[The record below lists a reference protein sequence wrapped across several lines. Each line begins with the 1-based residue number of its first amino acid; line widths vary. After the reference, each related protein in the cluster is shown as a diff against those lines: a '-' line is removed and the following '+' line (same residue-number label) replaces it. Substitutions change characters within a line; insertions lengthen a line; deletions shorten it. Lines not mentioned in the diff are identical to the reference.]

1 MNQVGKSGS
10 RVLFTDNNNGV
21 VVDLDENIVIES
33 GSVSA
38 LTASASWEPFS
49 LNEDSSAYEL
59 AQAALTTL
67 DVAVI
72 AAGSRLYTI
81 PKAAQAEAKK
91 ALEWRKEYK
100 RGGTPVGVNSARTLA
115 KGGQI
120 GIEKVRHI
128 AKYFPRH
135 EIDKKAKGYEPGE
148 PGFPSRGRI
157 AWALW
162 GGDAAWRWAQA
173 IVERENKK
181 ALRADGYT
189 LPGYEDDEFNFIA
202 DNNYDADVDL
212 FNSDNV
218 EFIARMRMDGSGID
232 RLYVINEDLSVA
244 VWDAGHWHTLSE
256 VDQDLVSYDLTL
268 DEFESNIEFSH
279 IEIDSESALF
289 LSACFQENPNDPVS
303 LFDINYEEAEL
314 FIRAASELDLE
325 FIDKTI
331 VAATSPTST
340 TPKGDGVYTPEER
353 SQKAQKQVRDK
364 TGKFAKQGGRVVV
377 AGDTTKRGNI
387 VAINPQKSSVTI
399 KLDSTGKTVEIPANL
414 TEPEGNV
421 IPGVQSAQL
430 PEILGLDTT
439 GILGQPRT
447 PIDRPYAQIPGTLPR
462 MNQEDIAKMQG
473 DWPAWVKQQRDA
485 FTSGQSTAKPGS
497 KIITGPDQTQKYEK
511 PDFIKELEELTGVK
525 MITDPYKH
533 PMLEA
538 FLNKKVRGAD
548 GKVYY
553 PNKLYYQP
561 AVPRVASVIT
571 AAAPENKVITPETSD
586 VQPLFFAIVSEDDTS
601 AVIDLVS
608 LVPAA
613 TDSTNSMTY
622 TRENKQWVR
631 NEAILVDMN
640 SATPPPVVPL
650 DAAALKSV
658 IEQVDG
664 VTSVA
669 ASVNPDEKFITVL
682 WGKGGNVMFLAS
694 PSEETLTAAGIV
706 VAEEQELADALI
718 EITQKYGKFNED
730 DSGVWAGYE
739 SAEENENKE
748 LGVTCANCMLYAGGD
763 VCKIIE
769 QPVEPLGYCRF
780 ALIPDGV
787 VKQKPMQAA
796 GGADRNRGNAERL
809 RRYWTI
815 GKGGLKI
822 RWATPGDWTRC
833 YRNLKKYMGPRA
845 KGYCSLRHKEM
856 TGMWPGDKR
865 NPGMRKGAFAM
876 DEILTSEQIV
886 DAAVLSAR
894 ANEARNRVLTAGAEV
909 EYADGGKFS
918 IPLVIPEEIES
929 GDGRKFK
936 KGAIEIR
943 ELPLPLLWQIK
954 TGEGHNGSVVVGRI
968 DYMER
973 IENDMGNGIGNATGV
988 FDQGE
993 YGQEAERLVRNG
1005 FIRGVSADL
1014 DQFEASQETDVTDSE
1029 QEDSGKIGTDK
1040 LVITHARVMAVTLV
1054 PKPAFQECQIYLVE
1068 DEKQED
1074 TMIPDGTY
1082 VDEMDETEASALVAC
1097 GLVAGSIPVVPP
1109 NAWFENPRMNKAT
1122 PLTVDDEGRVF
1133 GHIAAWHVDH
1143 IGMSFGTKPPRSRSK
1158 YAYFHTGVVRTDSGK
1173 DVPVGQLTLAGGH
1186 ASLEASA
1193 AEAVRHYD
1201 DTASAIADVHAG
1213 EDAFGIWV
1221 AGALRPGTTPEQVRA
1236 LRASAPSGDWRP
1248 VKGHLELV
1256 AVCQVNVPGFPI
1268 ARARVASGAVMALVA
1283 AGAGVLARMKSDPVA
1298 ELSARVQKLEQ
1309 LENAEL
1315 STKAEA
1321 AIEKFNVVREQ
1332 KAAQLSAV
1340 ADAAY
1345 ARIHGEPKYDDEFG
1359 YISREKRQKLAK
1371 KGYALPDGSYPITN
1385 IDSLK
1390 DSIQAYGRSKP
1401 GKRAAVRRHIMKR
1414 ARGLGRADLIPDKWR
1429 KASASLIDEDLTD
1442 IRARLAEFSSKI
1454 ENTGEDLGKALAV
1467 EVKDQGR
1474 YTPETQP
1481 RDAKGKFRTVLARI
1495 KSDLGDSGSEEAISK
1510 IEEVENLDDAGNY
1523 LEAVRSAG
1531 DLISI
1536 VDRIDTGALDSK
1548 SIENVRS
1555 SARALG
1561 EVIANLPLPF
1571 GSDTEKVRYSDLPPA
1586 LKGLIDDM
1594 VSRVENKIGKKDA
1607 DEATVDL
1614 KSFMSGG
1621 DYYSQ
1626 AEISSQ
1632 MSKLLRLLT

>member
-10 RVLFTDNNNGV
+10 RVLFTDDKNGV
-21 VVDLDENIVIES
+21 VVDLDENIVVDS
-33 GSVSA
+33 GSITT
-38 LTASASWEPFS
+38 LLASASWEAS
-49 LNEDSSAYEL
+49 DLDEGSSAYEL

-67 DVAVI
+67 DISIV

-81 PKAAQAEAKK
+81 PKAAQGEAKK

-100 RGGTPVGVNSARTLA
+100 RGGTPVGVNTARTLV

-189 LPGYEDDEFNFIA
+189 LPGYEEDTYNFIEEVV
-202 DNNYDADVDL
+202 YDADVDA
-212 FNSDNV
+212 FSADNV
-218 EFIARMRMDGSGID
+218 EFVARMRMDGSGID
-232 RLYVINEDLSVA
+232 RLYKIDEDLSLS
-244 VWDAGHWHTLSE
+244 VWDAGHWHALAE
-256 VDQDLVSYDLTL
+256 VDPDIVSYDLAL
-268 DEFESNIEFSH
+268 DELEGNVEFSH
-279 IEIDSESALF
+279 VEIDPESALF
-289 LSACFQENPNDPVS
+289 LSACFQENPEEPVS

-314 FIRAASELDLE
+314 IINAANELDLE
-325 FIDKTI
+325 FLDRTI
-331 VAATSPTST
+331 LAVGAPTAEA
-340 TPKGDGVYTPEER
+340 PKGDGVYTPEER

-421 IPGVQSAQL
+421 APGVQSAQL

-473 DWPAWVKQQRDA
+473 DWPAWVKEQRDS

-497 KIITGPDQTQKYEK
+497 SIITGPDQTQKYEK
-511 PDFIKELEELTGVK
+511 PDFIKELEDLTGVK
-525 MITDPYKH
+525 MIMDPYKH
-533 PMLEA
+533 PLLEA
-538 FLNKKVRGAD
+538 FLNKKVKGAD
-548 GKVYY
+548 GKTYY

-561 AVPRVASVIT
+561 AVPRVASAT
-571 AAAPENKVITPETSD
+571 PENKAVTPETSD
-586 VQPLFFAIVSEDDTS
+586 VQPIFFAIVSEDDPS

-694 PSEETLTAAGIV
+694 PDEEALTAAGIII
-706 VAEEQELADALI
+706 AEEQELADALI
-718 EITQKYGKFNED
+718 EITQKHGKFNSD

-748 LGVTCANCMLYAGGD
+748 IGVNCANCMLYAGGD

-769 QPVEPLGYCRF
+769 QPVEPMGYCRF
-780 ALIPDGV
+780 ALIPDGIV
-787 VKQKPMQAA
+787 KPMQAA
-796 GGADRNRGNAERL
+796 GGADRNRGNAENL

-865 NPGMRKGAFAM
+865 NPGMKKGAFAM
-876 DEILTSEQIV
+876 DEILTSEQII
-886 DAAVLSAR
+886 DKAALSAR

-909 EYADGGKFS
+909 EYADGGKFT
-918 IPLVIPEEIES
+918 IPLVIPEVIES
-929 GDGRKFK
+929 GDGRRFE

-943 ELPLPLLWQIK
+943 ELPLPLMWQIK
-954 TGEGHNGSVVVGRI
+954 SAEGHNGSVVVGRI
-968 DYMER
+968 DHMER
-973 IENDMGNGIGNATGV
+973 VENGIGNATGV

-1014 DQFEASQETDVTDSE
+1014 DQFEASQETDLKDSQ

-1109 NAWFENPRMNKAT
+1109 SAWFENPKMNKAT

-1321 AIEKFNVVREQ
+1321 AIEKFNAVREE
-1332 KAAQLSAV
+1332 KAAQLSAG

-1359 YISREKRQKLAK
+1359 YISREKRQALAK

-1385 IDSLK
+1385 VDSLK

-1414 ARGLGRADLIPDKWR
+1414 ARALDKADLIPDKWK
-1429 KASASLIDEDLTD
+1429 KASASLIDEDLSD

-1454 ENTGEDLGKALAV
+1454 ENTGEELGKALAV
-1467 EVKDQGR
+1467 EVKDQGK

-1481 RDAKGKFRTVLARI
+1481 RDEKGKFRVVLARL
-1495 KSDLGDSGSEEAISK
+1495 KSDLGDTGSDEAIKK

-1523 LEAVRSAG
+1523 LEATRSAG

-1548 SIENVRS
+1548 SLENVRS

-1594 VSRVENKIGKKDA
+1594 ISRVEDKIGKKDA